1 MDTTQKNT
9 TNEMSQIDQILN
21 ETEIGQFIGKYK
33 VLLSLLFGIVIL
45 GVIGQAVYSSMN
57 DKKINELSVVVH
69 SFKVGPF
76 KEFIDK
82 KIDQNT
88 VVAKYN
94 QMMTDVSGF
103 SGAGLVTL
111 DLVTE
116 IEKRGDK
123 KTALTLLEDANKK
136 FDNPYV
142 KFFISSNL
150 ATSYEN
156 NGMWEQ
162 AKGQYESLL
171 NSSVKVFEEKI
182 YLDLGRV
189 YLKLNN
195 IEKAKSSFQYV
206 VDNGKEPELKKLAG
220 LYLENL

>member
-1 MDTTQKNT
+1 MDTTQKN

-33 VLLSLLFGIVIL
+33 VLLSLLFGIVII
-45 GVIGQAVYSSMN
+45 GVIAQAFYSSMN

-69 SFKVGPF
+69 TFKAGPL
-76 KEFIDK
+76 KEFKDK
-82 KIDQNT
+82 KIDQNA

-94 QMMTDVSGF
+94 QMMTDVGGF

-123 KTALTLLEDANKK
+123 KTALTLLEDANNK

-142 KFFISSNL
+142 KFFVSSNL
-150 ATSYEN
+150 AASYEN
-156 NGMWEQ
+156 NGMWEK
-162 AKGQYESLL
+162 AKSQYETLL
-171 NSSVKVFEEKI
+171 NSPVKVFEEKT

-195 IEKAKSSFQYV
+195 TDKAKSSFQYV